1 MGLNWAAGLAGA
13 ASGMEGLVDL
23 KQKEVGMLYDQV
35 SQQNQFRHREQMQ
48 SNQQEFLTGEREAG
62 EAWKLEN
69 EIPLKQ
75 KEIEQRGE
83 LAILQQESLDTQ
95 RSIENQLREQ
105 SNMIQQQRA
114 DTGEQRAVA
123 ENLEG
128 QAQLDDKYLERVR
141 QGVDDLKWN
150 APNTERI
157 KANEKYR
164 AAEAEVNITGD
175 SLDEIKR
182 KRKAFNQAYG
192 MISDAITLPDILN
205 VPKTASDA
213 EKAQAAA
220 LNQKIT
226 AAYEDARK
234 KAAAFAE
241 LPEAQQEEIKRKIYA
256 SDNKIG
262 TFMEEMNKRSQ
273 NPLGAL
279 EQPAPEADK
288 ANATAAEQNKNDMM
302 GPVTE
307 EERKAAMFGGDRESR
322 QAAQTDIMKRQGE
335 WKKKVEER
343 AKEIAR
349 RSGIDLNS
357 ISQKD
362 QIYSRNETDSRTYN
376 QLMAQAEAELKRE
389 NQDFIQSP
397 QLAQK

>member
-1 MGLNWAAGLAGA
+1 MANWSKAFAGA
-13 ASGMEGLVDL
+13 ASGLDSMVDTK
-23 KQKEVGMLYDQV
+23 KQEADYLYKEISEQNRQRWRSDLQKDQ
-35 SQQNQFRHREQMQ
+35 QD
-48 SNQQEFLTGEREAG
+48 FLSAEKDEDR
-62 EAWKLEN
+62 AWKLKN
-69 EIPLKQ
+69 EIPLKE

-128 QAQLDDKYLERVR
+128 QAQLDDKYLERMR
-141 QGVDDLKWN
+141 QGIDDLKWN

-182 KRKAFNQAYG
+182 KRKAFNQAYS
-192 MISDAITLPDILN
+192 MIGDAITLPDILN

-262 TFMEEMNKRSQ
+262 TFMEEMNGRSQ

-302 GPVTE
+302 EPVTE
-307 EERKAAMFGGDRESR
+307 EERKAAMFGGDRKSR
-322 QAAQTDIMKRQGE
+322 QAAQADIMKRQGE
-335 WKKKVEER
+335 WEKKVEER

-362 QIYSRNETDSRTYN
+362 EIYSKNETDSRTYN